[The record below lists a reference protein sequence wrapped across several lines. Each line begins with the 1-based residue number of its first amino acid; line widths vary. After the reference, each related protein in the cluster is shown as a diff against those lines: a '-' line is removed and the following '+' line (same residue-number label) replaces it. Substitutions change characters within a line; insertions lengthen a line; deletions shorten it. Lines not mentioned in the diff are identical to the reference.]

1 MKGTKGCSI
10 FRVWAS
16 TQAVVACDSGGRLH
30 PLCACYRTSI
40 HSLIVD
46 NPLRLTDFTYS
57 SAYSP
62 GDDVRYVDWNIF
74 ARTNEPVLK
83 LYKHEEEMHVVLLVD
98 GSQSMQFEGKFDLA
112 RRLAAARL
120 AALERQHPEPAPAWK
135 CADNVLGRLEGWG
148 GLSLRVLVPLAL
160 LLAGAVAIYAW
171 QQNQRLAELEEIDA
185 QLLSDELPIDAYL
198 DRGFQSWLK
207 KRAAEP

>member
-1 MKGTKGCSI
+1 MDEKQLEEFASRI
-10 FRVWAS
+10 RRVI
-16 TQAVVACDSGGRLH
+16 DPGE
-30 PLCACYRTSI
+30 PLDPAI
-40 HSLIVD
+40 
-46 NPLRLTDFTYS
+46 
-57 SAYSP
+57 
-62 GDDVRYVDWNIF
+62 
-74 ARTNEPVLK
+74 
-83 LYKHEEEMHVVLLVD
+83 
-98 GSQSMQFEGKFDLA
+98 A

-135 CADNVLGRLEGWG
+135 WADNVLGRLEGWG

-207 KRAAEP
+207 KRTAEP